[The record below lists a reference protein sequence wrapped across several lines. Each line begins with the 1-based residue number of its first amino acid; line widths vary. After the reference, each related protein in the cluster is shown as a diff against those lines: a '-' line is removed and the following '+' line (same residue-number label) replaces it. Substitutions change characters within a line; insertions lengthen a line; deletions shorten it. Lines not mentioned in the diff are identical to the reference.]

1 MPVWLCHEA
10 SDACTGVVR
19 KHEEQEEDQQLTDEA
34 IARLLKDNAGKVK
47 RPVVAFDPAKGEPRV
62 VKTVGGTGSK
72 VKSNI
77 NAGSNI
83 HVEL

>member
-47 RPVVAFDPAKGEPRV
+47 RPVAPCTT
-62 VKTVGGTGSK
+62 TVSK
-72 VKSNI
+72 W
-77 NAGSNI
+77 AGK
-83 HVEL
+83 

>member
-47 RPVVAFDPAKGEPRV
+47 RPVVAFNPADGEPRV
-62 VKTVGGTGSK
+62 VKTIKTGNPS
-72 VKSNI
+72 KSNI
-77 NAGSNI
+77 NTGSNI